1 MGLVVFLSF
10 TKWNGVSPI
19 TLIGLGDWRR
29 LVADPQILSS
39 LWISVQYTVGT
50 WVVQTAL
57 AMTIGVWA
65 AGRQRFRAVL
75 SSIFFLPLLFSSA
88 AIAVVWVVL
97 LDPNFGIVGW
107 LGSKVGFSAFDPL
120 GSPHGALL
128 MVVLVTAWQFVPFH
142 TLLYQGA
149 TRGIPKVLYDMA
161 ALDGC
166 NGLKKFLH
174 VTLPHLRNTIVT
186 SSVIIIVGSLT
197 AFETVLILTN
207 GGPGTATYTLPF
219 DMYTIGFTN
228 TQLGYGSA
236 IAVVLV
242 VVATAISLILVRVT
256 GYARMRSTLEGM

>member
-1 MGLVVFLSF
+1 MGLVFYLSF
-10 TKWNGVSPI
+10 TSWNDVNPIKW
-19 TLIGLGDWRR
+19 IGLGNWRR
-29 LVADPQILSS
+29 LIDDAQVRSS
-39 LWISVQYTVGT
+39 LWISIQYTIGT
-50 WVVQTAL
+50 WVVQTAI
-57 AMTIGVWA
+57 AMSIGVWA

-107 LGSKVGFSAFDPL
+107 LGSKFGFAGVDPL
-120 GSPHGALL
+120 GSPRGALL
-128 MVVLVTAWQFVPFH
+128 MIVLVSAWQFIPFH

-149 TRGIPKVLYDMA
+149 ARGIPTVLYDMA

-166 NGLKKFLH
+166 NGASRFWH

-197 AFETVLILTN
+197 AFDTVLILTN

-219 DMYTIGFTN
+219 YMYTVGFSN
-228 TQLGYGSA
+228 SQLGYGSA
-236 IAVVLV
+236 IAMV
-242 VVATAISLILVRVT
+242 VVVMATAISLILVRVT